1 MLFFRG
7 VKFSVSASLKVNH
20 FRFFLAVLFVSMFTL
35 KNALGW
41 NRGVRQRHP
50 KSEVKMWQDPRG
62 AKDHKRFDINHVFGS
77 ATKIA
82 DGTIFQCLHAFSS
95 WQLQGSIIFTPSRVL
110 PRFFAMVIQVS
121 LPNKYMFNIQV
132 LQCFIPNHGF
142 PAPKRFLCPNKTCFL
157 TPPISSNVSVI
168 GPPHCAVATAEKKGK
183 NRAFAENPETKSGF
197 SPRAHVV
204 CFRTFPQSSP
214 GFCCHM
220 DLGSCSVHLRKQQT
234 CKNKTITSQPDNKQR
249 PKQQA
254 KKRKHNKQQ
263 RTKNLRSTNERTNQ
277 RMAQLTNDRINNT
290 TIKQSKQSK

>member
-7 VKFSVSASLKVNH
+7 VKFSVSASLKINH

-35 KNALGW
+35 KNALGS
-41 NRGVRQRHP
+41 NREVRQRHP

-77 ATKIA
+77 ATKIV

-183 NRAFAENPETKSGF
+183 TEHSRRIRRRRAVFHRGPMWCVSGP
-197 SPRAHVV
+197 SLRVPRGFVV
-204 CFRTFPQSSP
+204 TWIWAAVLSTFESNKHART
-214 GFCCHM
+214 
-220 DLGSCSVHLRKQQT
+220 KQQPANQT
-234 CKNKTITSQPDNKQR
+234 TSKDPNNKQR
-249 PKQQA
+249 NENTTNNKEA
-254 KKRKHNKQQ
+254 KTYEAQ
-263 RTKNLRSTNERTNQ
+263 TKEQTNEWPN
-277 RMAQLTNDRINNT
+277 
-290 TIKQSKQSK
+290 